1 MKDKKIIVITGGAGY
16 LGSTFSEEI
25 SQNGDISI
33 IADINIKEANILAS
47 KINSNHPNSSFPF
60 ELDINNKESIE
71 KLVSNLSSKF
81 GKIDALVNNAYP
93 RNKNYGNK
101 LEDVTYKDFCENINL
116 HLGGYFQ
123 VLQVF
128 TNFFKNQGIGNVIN
142 MCSIYGLVAPKFD
155 IYEETNMTMPV
166 EYAAIKAAIL
176 NLTRYYASY
185 YKGSSIRFNCISPGG
200 VINDQP
206 TNFIEKYNKKCL
218 SKGMLDP
225 KDVSKTLLFLLSDNS
240 SYIHGE
246 NIVIDDG
253 FSI

>member
-1 MKDKKIIVITGGAGY
+1 
-16 LGSTFSEEI
+16 
-25 SQNGDISI
+25 
-33 IADINIKEANILAS
+33 
-47 KINSNHPNSSFPF
+47 
-60 ELDINNKESIE
+60 
-71 KLVSNLSSKF
+71 
-81 GKIDALVNNAYP
+81 
-93 RNKNYGNK
+93 
-101 LEDVTYKDFCENINL
+101 
-116 HLGGYFQ
+116 
-123 VLQVF
+123 
-128 TNFFKNQGIGNVIN
+128 

-206 TNFIEKYNKKCL
+206 TNFIENYNKKCL

-240 SYIHGE
+240 SYIHGA